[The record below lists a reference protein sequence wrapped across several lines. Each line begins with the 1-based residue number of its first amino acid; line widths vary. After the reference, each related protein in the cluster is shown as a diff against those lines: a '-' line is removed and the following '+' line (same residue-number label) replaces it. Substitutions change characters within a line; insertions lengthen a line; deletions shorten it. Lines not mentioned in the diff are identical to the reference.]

1 MLSQISEA
9 TVPQAPV
16 SHFEK
21 KKKKEGKKKKTHPTP
36 PRIVVQRLANKN
48 ENKPS
53 MNLLCWGSFFFKK
66 NV

>member
-16 SHFEK
+16 SHFERV
-21 KKKKEGKKKKTHPTP
+21 KKTHPTP
-36 PRIVVQRLANKN
+36 PRIIVQRLANKN

-53 MNLLCWGSFFFKK
+53 MNLC
-66 NV
+66 